1 MTAATA
7 STQFMAKQ
15 ADSRQ
20 TTEDVIRH
28 VRRSLSKEITI
39 RQQKRFMLQRLR
51 PEPGNFIPKMDL
63 YDDGISPRVSAILEI
78 PGVQQES
85 MQVRVS
91 EGKLIIHGERKAPFA
106 TRLHFL
112 SSSASQPT
120 PSRDATVGNA
130 GTTPSPAITLFDNTD
145 NTKYKVREL
154 YFGTFHRE
162 IPVPAGI
169 EPHHIRAELT
179 DGMLMCSWPRD
190 PAAFEHNI
198 ACSISYATDIPADS

>member
-91 EGKLIIHGERKAPFA
+91 EGKLIIH
-106 TRLHFL
+106 
-112 SSSASQPT
+112 
-120 PSRDATVGNA
+120 VGNA

-162 IPVPAGI
+162 IPVPTGI

-198 ACSISYATDIPADS
+198 ASSTSYATDIPSDS